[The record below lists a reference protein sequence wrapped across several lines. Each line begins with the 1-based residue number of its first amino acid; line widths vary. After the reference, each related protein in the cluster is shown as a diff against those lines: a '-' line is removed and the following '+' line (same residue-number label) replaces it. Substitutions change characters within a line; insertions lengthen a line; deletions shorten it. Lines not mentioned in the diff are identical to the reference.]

1 MGTSERGIMKKKR
14 KLRVLA
20 GICAAA
26 MVVTSLPYMA
36 ERVSAEPGAAVQQ
49 TTAEDLKL

>member
-36 ERVSAEPGAAVQQ
+36 ESGS
-49 TTAEDLKL
+49 TADNGG

>member
-26 MVVTSLPYMA
+26 MAVTSLPYMA
-36 ERVSAEPGAAVQQ
+36 ERVS
-49 TTAEDLKL
+49 TADNGG